1 MSRAPR
7 GADSPGPSPRRRSG
21 RSTPRSPPAVSTR
34 RSGPR
39 PSRLLFP
46 QGRPQAL
53 LKVEFRIEDLPHE
66 QDDLALRIEAV
77 STTIVS
83 KAREDLA
90 IDANVELNLLRT
102 PRYRGPRHGL
112 RMGCGLLQD
121 FYKSIQIVSFGSI
134 RSN

>member
-1 MSRAPR
+1 MSRPSR
-7 GADSPGPSPRRRSG
+7 GADSPCPP
-21 RSTPRSPPAVSTR
+21 PRSRRARRTSRAPPAVSTR

-39 PSRLLFP
+39 PSRPLFP
-46 QGRPQAL
+46 QGRPQPL

>member
-7 GADSPGPSPRRRSG
+7 GADSPCRSPRRG
-21 RSTPRSPPAVSTR
+21 RGRRTSRCSPAVSTR

-39 PSRLLFP
+39 PSRPLFP
-46 QGRPQAL
+46 QGRPQPL

-77 STTIVS
+77 STPIGS

-90 IDANVELNLLRT
+90 IDANVELTLLRT
-102 PRYRGPRHGL
+102 PCYRAR
-112 RMGCGLLQD
+112 
-121 FYKSIQIVSFGSI
+121 
-134 RSN
+134 